1 MNTTKRKV
9 LSGLIWKF
17 GERISAQAVS
27 FAVSVVLARMLPTE
41 AYGLIALVM
50 IFITFANCI
59 VVNGFGS
66 SLIQKKDADNL
77 DFSSVLYFQ
86 IALSL
91 ILYVILFFTAP
102 FAAMRHQ
109 SGRENVPHAVLGIQL
124 KSMLRSL
131 LPLEKHAAPQ

>member
-1 MNTTKRKV
+1 MDMNNTKRKV

-17 GERISAQAVS
+17 GERISAQVVS

-77 DFSSVLYFQ
+77 DFSSVLYFY
-86 IALSL
+86 IY
-91 ILYVILFFTAP
+91 IV
-102 FAAMRHQ
+102 M
-109 SGRENVPHAVLGIQL
+109 
-124 KSMLRSL
+124 
-131 LPLEKHAAPQ
+131 